1 MSVSDP
7 VVLFERATARAASG
21 DVRGCPCLSWTDPTP
36 CADWN
41 VQQLIDHMVGGTDYL
56 LAALAGE
63 TPPQRSGRTVEDY
76 DAGLEQLRRGLRA
89 PGGLERMCMSP
100 LGFEWPVA
108 HAVAGTF
115 MDALIHTWDLATATG
130 QDASLDPELVD
141 ACIAMFLP
149 DMPER
154 GRASGL
160 VGPAVDRARRCVGTG
175 SAAGGDG
182 TPAVTPD
189 VSDEAIRAIAHP
201 AGERCCGWCGTRN
214 DRPPSWPTRPGCRSR
229 RPASTSSCC
238 ATPGW

>member
-1 MSVSDP
+1 MSADDP
-7 VVLFERATARAASG
+7 VVLFERATSHAAAVMAEVSKG
-21 DVRGCPCLSWTDPTP
+21 QLGGPTP
-36 CADWN
+36 CADWD

-56 LAALAGE
+56 LAALAGKA
-63 TPPQRSGRTVEDY
+63 PPERAGRTAEDY
-76 DAGLEQLRRGLRA
+76 QRGLEQLHSGLRA

-115 MDALIHTWDLATATG
+115 MDALIHTWDLATATS

-160 VGPAVDRARRCVGTG
+160 VGPAVTVPDDASAQDRLL
-175 SAAGGDG
+175 AAMG
-182 TPAVTPD
+182 
-189 VSDEAIRAIAHP
+189 
-201 AGERCCGWCGTRN
+201 
-214 DRPPSWPTRPGCRSR
+214 R
-229 RPASTSSCC
+229 RP
-238 ATPGW
+238 